1 MNLIWILGRKQLGVE
16 EERVMRIDKFLK
28 VSRLIKRRTIAKDA
42 CEKERILING
52 KTVKPGSEL
61 KIGDIITVQYGN
73 ATINAKVLSVSEHC
87 SKEQA
92 ESMYEIVD

>member
-1 MNLIWILGRKQLGVE
+1 MGIKEVQN
-16 EERVMRIDKFLK
+16 MRIDKFLK

-52 KTVKPGSEL
+52 KTAKPGSEL

-73 ATINAKVLSVSEHC
+73 ATINAKVLLVSEHC